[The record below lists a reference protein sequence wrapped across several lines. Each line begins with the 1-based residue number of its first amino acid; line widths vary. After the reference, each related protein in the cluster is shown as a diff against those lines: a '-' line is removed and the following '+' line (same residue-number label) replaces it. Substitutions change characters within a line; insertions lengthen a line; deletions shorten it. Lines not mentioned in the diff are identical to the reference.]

1 MKLHPSKTERGW
13 ELADENGI
21 FESEETSTVYESR
34 REAQIAADKSNSR
47 GQEFDE
53 YRAMESRVP

>member
-13 ELADENGI
+13 ELADEKGI
-21 FESEETSTVYESR
+21 FESEETSTVYDSR
-34 REAQIAADKSNSR
+34 HEAQIAADKANSR

-53 YRAMESRVP
+53 YRALEAMVP